1 MSSGFKGFRAFPGPR
16 GLCRIGVPVN
26 GIKADPPVA
35 CLFADAYTKQT
46 KRERKPSMDMHI
58 LLLEKLNPIRLPS
71 LEVKKITLED
81 NYALTRE
88 QIQFVEEG
96 ISGQEGLYFLIK
108 DNVPISQAAIRR
120 KVSMGGVY
128 TPENT
133 DETVIPS
140 HWFINW
146 RSAFWETATLLQ
158 I

>member
-1 MSSGFKGFRAFPGPR
+1 
-16 GLCRIGVPVN
+16 
-26 GIKADPPVA
+26 
-35 CLFADAYTKQT
+35 
-46 KRERKPSMDMHI
+46 MDMHI